1 MARSLVTNHTVNVSG
16 VPPTNAATFQA
27 APRYYELRKTTPGGP
42 YVVYDQAT
50 FSPDAGNPNGG
61 LDRWM
66 GSAALDNSGN
76 LAVGY
81 SGSSTTLVPNI
92 RYAGRSAAFLGGLD
106 EGEAVM
112 FPGIGTQAAG
122 SGNRW
127 GDYSGLTVDPVND
140 CDFGTRTSTTQP
152 AIQHLTGRRRW
163 VDSPSLPV
171 PHLPKEC

>member
-1 MARSLVTNHTVNVSG
+1 
-16 VPPTNAATFQA
+16 
-27 APRYYELRKTTPGGP
+27 
-42 YVVYDQAT
+42 
-50 FSPDAGNPNGG
+50 
-61 LDRWM
+61 M

-127 GDYSGLTVDPVND
+127 GDYSGLTVDPAM
-140 CDFGTRTSTTQP
+140 T
-152 AIQHLTGRRRW
+152 AILVHERVL
-163 VDSPSLPV
+163 PSRQYSI
-171 PHLPKEC
+171 